1 VTFTRPHPAQAD
13 PTRGDTVADQ
23 VSLTGLAVHGWH
35 GVFPEEKRDGQIFVV
50 DVVLDLDTRPAA
62 ATDDLTRTVD
72 YSVLAA
78 AIVAIVE
85 GEPVD
90 LIETLAARIADQCLT
105 DPLVEAARI
114 TVHKPNAPMA
124 IDFADVA
131 VTIDRSRS

>member
-1 VTFTRPHPAQAD
+1 
-13 PTRGDTVADQ
+13 VADQ
-23 VSLTGLAVHGWH
+23 VSLTGLAVRGRH
-35 GVFPEEKRDGQIFVV
+35 GVFPEERRDGQIFVV
-50 DVVLDLDTRPAA
+50 DVVLDVDTRPAA
-62 ATDDLTRTVD
+62 ETDDLSRTVD

-78 AIVAIVE
+78 AIVGIVE

-105 DPLVEAARI
+105 YPLVEAARI

>member
-1 VTFTRPHPAQAD
+1 M
-13 PTRGDTVADQ
+13 ADQ
-23 VSLTGLAVHGWH
+23 VSLTGLAVHGRH
-35 GVFPEEKRDGQIFVV
+35 GVFPEEKRDGQIFLV

-62 ATDDLTRTVD
+62 ENDDLARTVD

-78 AIVAIVE
+78 AIIAIVE

-124 IDFADVA
+124 IDFTDVA
-131 VTIDRSRS
+131 VTIDRSRP

>member
-1 VTFTRPHPAQAD
+1 M
-13 PTRGDTVADQ
+13 ADQ
-23 VSLTGLAVHGWH
+23 VSLTGLAVRGRH
-35 GVFPEEKRDGQIFVV
+35 GVFPQERRDGQIFVV
-50 DVVLDLDTRPAA
+50 DVVLDVDTHPAA
-62 ATDDLTRTVD
+62 ETDDLARTVD

-78 AIVAIVE
+78 SIVAIVE

-90 LIETLAARIADQCLT
+90 LIETLAARIADQCLS
-105 DPLVEAARI
+105 DPLVEATRI

>member
-1 VTFTRPHPAQAD
+1 M
-13 PTRGDTVADQ
+13 ADQ
-23 VSLTGLAVHGWH
+23 VSLTGLAVHGRH
-35 GVFPEEKRDGQIFVV
+35 GVFPAEKRDGQTFVI
-50 DVVLDLDTRPAA
+50 DVVLDVDTRPAA
-62 ATDDLTRTVD
+62 ESDDLARTVD

-78 AIVAIVE
+78 SIVEIVE

-90 LIETLAARIADQCLT
+90 LIETLAGRIADQCLT
-105 DPLVEAARI
+105 YPLVEAASI